1 MADEIY
7 DDPEKWFAAYGER
20 RKTYEDLLEAHGK
33 RRKALEDELGAELQK
48 AAEGYAQV
56 APIAPNEVEAIP
68 RRRAAYSDRMS
79 ALMAKLSML
88 AYVRFEDPQKRRI
101 LEMALERAGLK
112 LVACVAANDV
122 EAFIVEHDY
131 FMAVA
136 FRGTTTAQDR
146 RINTSI
152 GYEKA
157 NVAGFATPVN
167 VHAGFYRAFLTVEGV
182 IREAVTRQTGD
193 KPNNKAIYLT
203 GHSLGGAIALVASA
217 EYSGGDQLG
226 ERIAAVYT
234 FGAPRVGEKSFAQN
248 VKAPHYRVVNA
259 GDIVPLVPPNFIG
272 GYRHSVEPRLL
283 RRNVDRVV
291 NKRSDGWIVPL
302 IVWSVISWIF
312 VGRRLHFMAEHDASA
327 YATRLERI
335 ARVRG
340 RWT

>member
-1 MADEIY
+1 MSDQIY
-7 DDPEKWFAAYGER
+7 DDPEKWFEAYQQR
-20 RKTYEDLLEAHGK
+20 RKTYEDLLDTHGK
-33 RRKALEDELGAELQK
+33 RRKALEEELGVEMQK
-48 AAEGYAQV
+48 VAEGYAQV
-56 APIAPNEVEAIP
+56 APIAPDEVEAIP
-68 RRRAAYSDRMS
+68 RRRAAYSDRMA

-88 AYVRFEDPQKRRI
+88 AYVRFEEPEKRRI
-101 LEMALERAGLK
+101 LEAALERAELK

-122 EAFIVEHDY
+122 EAFIVEHDF

-146 RINTSI
+146 KIDTSF

-157 NVAGFATPVN
+157 NVTGFATPVN
-167 VHAGFYRAFLTVEGV
+167 VHAGFYRSFLIIEGV
-182 IREAVTRQTGD
+182 VREALTRQTGD

-217 EYSGGDQLG
+217 EYSGGDHLG

-259 GDIVPLVPPNFIG
+259 GDVVPLIPPNFMR
-272 GYRHSVEPRLL
+272 YRHSVEPRLL
-283 RRNVDRVV
+283 QRNVDRVV
-291 NKRSDGWIVPL
+291 TKRSDAWILPL
-302 IVWSVISWIF
+302 IAWSF
-312 VGRRLHFMAEHDASA
+312 VRWVFGGRRLHFIAEHDISA
-327 YATRLERI
+327 YCARLERI